1 MNTELLLQRLA
12 NNRIFYNTGQTKSYE
27 FRIKQLKIFK
37 AAILKYENEIG
48 AALYADLKKSPEEAY
63 ATETG
68 LLLAELNT
76 TIKNLYSWMKPR
88 SSGTDLVNF
97 PSSGK
102 IYRDSLGVVLIIAPW
117 NYPLQLLLIPL
128 VGAIAGGNC
137 AVLKPSEIAPA
148 TAAVSEKIIKE
159 VFPAEYIQI
168 VQGDGADLIPQ
179 M

>member
-1 MNTELLLQRLA
+1 MQDLIALRSYYES
-12 NNRIFYNTGQTKSYE
+12 GSTKSYE
-27 FRIKQLKIFK
+27 FRLKQLKDFK
-37 AAILKYENEIG
+37 AAILKYENQIG

-68 LLLAELNT
+68 LLLAEINT
-76 TIKNLYSWMKPR
+76 TIKNLHSWMKPR

-128 VGAIAGGNC
+128 VGAIAG
-137 AVLKPSEIAPA
+137 
-148 TAAVSEKIIKE
+148 
-159 VFPAEYIQI
+159 
-168 VQGDGADLIPQ
+168 
-179 M
+179 